1 MAAIEQLF
9 RTHLAGTSAVSSI
22 VGTRIYPMVAPQDA
36 AYPLLTY
43 QAISDV
49 EHLVKPR
56 VATLRLKRKRIQV
69 DGYAKGNGAYAAI
82 KSIEAAVKG
91 AVYSFN
97 RSVDTSIVE
106 ARVVNAG
113 DDKEVEEG
121 VSRISIDV
129 LVLFNE

>member
-9 RTHLAGTSAVSSI
+9 RTHLAGTAAVSSI

-36 AYPLLTY
+36 AYPLITY

-69 DGYAKGNGAYAAI
+69 DGYAKGNGAYASI

-97 RSVDTSIVE
+97 KSVNGGIVE

-113 DDKEVEEG
+113 DDKDVEEG

>member
-9 RTHLAGTSAVSSI
+9 RTHLAGTAAVSSI

-36 AYPLLTY
+36 AYPLITY

-69 DGYAKGNGAYAAI
+69 DGYAKGNGAYASI
-82 KSIEAAVKG
+82 KSIEAAIKG
-91 AVYSFN
+91 AVYGFN
-97 RSVDTSIVE
+97 SNVNSAVIE
-106 ARVVNAG
+106 SRVLNTN
-113 DDKEVEEG
+113 DSKDEDEG
-121 VSRISIDV
+121 ITRVSIDV
-129 LVLFNE
+129 SVLYNE